1 MKQRFY
7 ELGYFRTN
15 QFNNR
20 FTDNTEETVRLFD
33 KNNGLPVDGVADAQM
48 LSVLFSDDA
57 VKK

>member
-20 FTDNTEETVRLFD
+20 FTDNTEETVRLFE
-33 KNNGLPVDGVADAQM
+33 KNNGLPQDGVADAEM
-48 LSVLFSDDA
+48 LALLYSDKA
-57 VKK
+57 VGK